1 MTAPLFPACPELR
14 THVPQ
19 RVVDALAADG
29 YRVHRVGRAAYIHGP
44 VCSGATPD
52 RQGALLDAR
61 RPTFHLIFGVW
72 PTGAVAPSWAGR
84 LGVPSGGYLRRA
96 RRLDLEHRGRAYLR
110 DRRGRFL
117 VRLPWYRIPP
127 VQVHSFEPAGL
138 SLVDAEELRAA
149 ERRAELRNRGYWA

>member
-1 MTAPLFPACPELR
+1 LTAPLYPACPELR

-19 RVVDALAADG
+19 RVVDGLASWG
-29 YRVHRVGRAAYIHGP
+29 HHVHRIGSAAYVHGP
-44 VCSGATPD
+44 AGH
-52 RQGALLDAR
+52 
-61 RPTFHLIFGVW
+61 FIFGVW
-72 PTGAVAPSWAGR
+72 DRRELGRPSAGY
-84 LGVPSGGYLRRA
+84 VRRA

-117 VRLPWYRIPP
+117 VRLPWYRVPS